1 MSLPQ
6 KKNRTEKQMEKKK
19 KIYVTAYLNLLSL
32 VHFKIIYILSLGPLS
47 NPSWTTTTTKNPNK

>member
-19 KIYVTAYLNLLSL
+19 KKNICDCIPELTQFGPFQNYLYIESRTTLISLL
-32 VHFKIIYILSLGPLS
+32 
-47 NPSWTTTTTKNPNK
+47 NNNNNKKP

>member
-19 KIYVTAYLNLLSL
+19 KNLCDCIPELTQFGPFQNYLYIESRTTLKSLL
-32 VHFKIIYILSLGPLS
+32 
-47 NPSWTTTTTKNPNK
+47 NNNNN

>member
-19 KIYVTAYLNLLSL
+19 KNLCDCIPELTQFGPFQNYLYIESRTTLKSLL
-32 VHFKIIYILSLGPLS
+32 
-47 NPSWTTTTTKNPNK
+47 NNNNNKKP